1 MLNKQWW
8 TTERKSKRGVLTQ
21 TKLLLSLRSARWSE
35 KNPPIWEKLH
45 NGQRYDKKEKSET
58 VIYIFFFSVLTC
70 FAKSALNIKVSI
82 YTGAV
87 YTQQQGRKKVERTKG
102 SKSRNF
108 WTPATPKF
116 FVWEMMW
123 RCRYCVAVA
132 AIIQYLQPS
141 FPPCRKYTRT
151 KKLRPTVR
159 HPQICRFPCD
169 AMSIFPLLSGRR
181 RCFSSSCTQDE
192 CSHCEQHRHTDR
204 RPQLNFLWI
213 LIWWSFCYKLLV

>member
-8 TTERKSKRGVLTQ
+8 TAERKSKLGVLTQ
-21 TKLLLSLRSARWSE
+21 TKLLCKSSLGSLVRKKPSHLRE
-35 KNPPIWEKLH
+35 TT
-45 NGQRYDKKEKSET
+45 QRTEVWQKGKRRDC
-58 VIYIFFFSVLTC
+58 YIFFFSVLTC

-151 KKLRPTVR
+151 KKLQPTVR